1 MWRNM
6 KNKIAKKNITIA
18 IIILLV
24 GLIIALLI
32 YNINKTKIFKAT
44 INTLS
49 NNLIEGLDNKNIDF
63 LNIDSPTRF
72 NFTFNEEDDLN
83 DKISLKLEADNKNN
97 KLGLDINYN
106 SLYDINLYHDNNIY
120 LKSNTLLNNIYQ
132 LNLDLDSNCGVN
144 CDASLNDYI
153 KTLTSSLTFN
163 TSNLKDLVNMLNSTI
178 NKSFKGRYV
187 STSKES
193 VTINDNKVKLKR
205 YTYKLNK
212 DSIKVLINNIDKNT
226 ILKDKLF
233 SLFGNYFKRYNITA
247 DNFKEIYNN
256 INEEG
261 TFSVY
266 EQNGTI
272 KMIDID
278 WGEFLNLSVRPDG
291 DKININVGGDVIDLE
306 LKLSIDKT
314 NQESLIKVYNLGEL
328 IYDININNKDNFLL
342 DMKLYHEGKTYP
354 IIITNKANKDGDIT
368 KGLLTLKYKD
378 TTYDI
383 NYEIEKNIT
392 MNDYN
397 FDNALSIKSIDEIDM
412 TKINGAIEVISNSN
426 LIKNLSNIVQE
437 LSY

>member
-32 YNINKTKIFKAT
+32 YNINKTKVFKAT
-44 INTLS
+44 VNTLS

-120 LKSNTLLNNIYQ
+120 LKSNTLLDNIYQ
-132 LNLDLDSNCGVN
+132 LNLDLNSNCEVN

-233 SLFGNYFKRYNITA
+233 SLFENYFKRYNITT

-256 INEEG
+256 INEKG

-272 KMIDID
+272 KIVDID
-278 WGEFLNLSVRPDG
+278 WGEFLDLSVRPDG
-291 DKININVGGDVIDLE
+291 DKVNINVGGDFIALE
-306 LKLSIDKT
+306 FKLSIDKT
-314 NQESLIKVYNLGEL
+314 NQEYLINVYNLGKL
-328 IYDININNKDNFLL
+328 IYDINISKKDILLL
-342 DMKLYHEGKTYP
+342 DIKLYHEDKIYP

-412 TKINGAIEVISNSN
+412 TKINEAIEVISNSN

-437 LSY
+437 LTY

>member
-24 GLIIALLI
+24 GLIIGLLI
-32 YNINKTKIFKAT
+32 YNINKTKVFKAT
-44 INTLS
+44 VNTLS

-63 LNIDSPTRF
+63 LNIDGPTRF

-120 LKSNTLLNNIYQ
+120 LKSNTLLDNIYQ
-132 LNLDLDSNCGVN
+132 LNLDLNSNCEVN

-233 SLFGNYFKRYNITA
+233 SLFENYFKRYNITT

-256 INEEG
+256 INEKG

-272 KMIDID
+272 KIVDID
-278 WGEFLNLSVRPDG
+278 WGEFLDLSVRPDG
-291 DKININVGGDVIDLE
+291 DKVNINVGGDFIALE
-306 LKLSIDKT
+306 FKLSIDKT
-314 NQESLIKVYNLGEL
+314 NQEYLINVYNLGKL
-328 IYDININNKDNFLL
+328 IYDINISKKDILLL
-342 DMKLYHEGKTYP
+342 DIKLYHEDKIYP

-412 TKINGAIEVISNSN
+412 TKINEAIEVISNSN
-426 LIKNLSNIVQE
+426 IIKNLSNIVQE
-437 LSY
+437 LTY

>member
-1 MWRNM
+1 M

-24 GLIIALLI
+24 GLVIALLI
-32 YNINKTKIFKAT
+32 YNINKTKVFKAT
-44 INTLS
+44 VNTLS

-153 KTLTSSLTFN
+153 KTLTSSLNFN

-205 YTYKLNK
+205 HTYKLNK

-272 KMIDID
+272 KIVDID

-412 TKINGAIEVISNSN
+412 TKINEAIEVISNSN
-426 LIKNLSNIVQE
+426 LIKNLSSIVQE

>member
-1 MWRNM
+1 M

-24 GLIIALLI
+24 GLIIGLLI
-32 YNINKTKIFKAT
+32 YNINKTKVFKAT
-44 INTLS
+44 VNTLS

-120 LKSNTLLNNIYQ
+120 LKSNTLLDNIYQ
-132 LNLDLDSNCGVN
+132 LNLDLNSNCEVN

-178 NKSFKGRYV
+178 NKSFKERYV

-233 SLFGNYFKRYNITA
+233 SLFENYFKRYNITA
-247 DNFKEIYNN
+247 DNFKGIYNN

-272 KMIDID
+272 KIVDID
-278 WGEFLNLSVRPDG
+278 WGEFLDLSVRPDG
-291 DKININVGGDVIDLE
+291 DKVNINVGGDFIALE
-306 LKLSIDKT
+306 FKLSIDKT
-314 NQESLIKVYNLGEL
+314 NQEYLINVYNLGEL
-328 IYDININNKDNFLL
+328 IYDINISKKDILLL
-342 DMKLYHEGKTYP
+342 DIKLYHEDKIYP

-412 TKINGAIEVISNSN
+412 TKINEAIEVISNSN

-437 LSY
+437 LTY

>member
-18 IIILLV
+18 IIVLLV

-120 LKSNTLLNNIYQ
+120 LKSNTLLDNIYQ

-266 EQNGTI
+266 EQNWTI
-272 KMIDID
+272 KIIDID

-412 TKINGAIEVISNSN
+412 TKINEAIEVISNSN
-426 LIKNLSNIVQE
+426 LIKNLSSIVQE

>member
-1 MWRNM
+1 M

-24 GLIIALLI
+24 GLIIGLLI
-32 YNINKTKIFKAT
+32 YNINKTKVFKAT
-44 INTLS
+44 VNTLS

-120 LKSNTLLNNIYQ
+120 LKSNTLIDNIYQ
-132 LNLDLDSNCGVN
+132 LNLDLNSNCEVN

-233 SLFGNYFKRYNITA
+233 SLFENYFKRYNITT

-256 INEEG
+256 INEKG

-272 KMIDID
+272 KIVDID
-278 WGEFLNLSVRPDG
+278 WGEFLDLSVRPDG
-291 DKININVGGDVIDLE
+291 DKVNINVGGDFIALE
-306 LKLSIDKT
+306 FKLSIDKT
-314 NQESLIKVYNLGEL
+314 NQEYLINVYNLGEL
-328 IYDININNKDNFLL
+328 IYDINISKKDILLL
-342 DMKLYHEGKTYP
+342 DIKLYHEDKIYP

-412 TKINGAIEVISNSN
+412 TKINEAIEVISNSN

-437 LSY
+437 LTY

>member
-1 MWRNM
+1 M

-32 YNINKTKIFKAT
+32 YNINKTKVFKAT
-44 INTLS
+44 VNTLS

-120 LKSNTLLNNIYQ
+120 LKSNTLLDNIYQ
-132 LNLDLDSNCGVN
+132 LNLDLNSNCEVN

-233 SLFGNYFKRYNITA
+233 SLFENYFKRYNITT

-272 KMIDID
+272 KIVDID
-278 WGEFLNLSVRPDG
+278 WGEFLDLSVRPDG
-291 DKININVGGDVIDLE
+291 DKVNINVGGDFIALE
-306 LKLSIDKT
+306 FKLSIDKT
-314 NQESLIKVYNLGEL
+314 NQEYLINVYNLGKL
-328 IYDININNKDNFLL
+328 IYDINISKKDILLL
-342 DMKLYHEGKTYP
+342 DIKLYHEDKIYP

-412 TKINGAIEVISNSN
+412 TKINEAIEVISNSN

-437 LSY
+437 LTY

>member
-1 MWRNM
+1 MWKNM

-24 GLIIALLI
+24 GLIIGLLI
-32 YNINKTKIFKAT
+32 YNINKTKVFKAT
-44 INTLS
+44 VNTLS

-63 LNIDSPTRF
+63 LNIDGPTRF

-120 LKSNTLLNNIYQ
+120 LKSNTLLDNIYQ
-132 LNLDLDSNCGVN
+132 LNLDLNSNCEVN

-233 SLFGNYFKRYNITA
+233 SLFENYFKRYNITT

-256 INEEG
+256 INEKG

-272 KMIDID
+272 KIVDID
-278 WGEFLNLSVRPDG
+278 WGEFLDLSVRPDG
-291 DKININVGGDVIDLE
+291 DKVNINVGGDFIALE
-306 LKLSIDKT
+306 FKLSIDKT
-314 NQESLIKVYNLGEL
+314 NQEYLINVYNLGKL
-328 IYDININNKDNFLL
+328 IYDINISKKDILLL
-342 DMKLYHEGKTYP
+342 DIKLYHEDKIYP

-412 TKINGAIEVISNSN
+412 TKINEAIEVISNSN

-437 LSY
+437 LTY

>member
-1 MWRNM
+1 M

-24 GLIIALLI
+24 GLIIGLLI
-32 YNINKTKIFKAT
+32 YNINKTKVFKAT
-44 INTLS
+44 VNTLS

-63 LNIDSPTRF
+63 LNIDGPTRF

-120 LKSNTLLNNIYQ
+120 LKSNTLLDNIYQ
-132 LNLDLDSNCGVN
+132 LNLDLNSNCEVN

-233 SLFGNYFKRYNITA
+233 SLFKNYFKRYNITT

-256 INEEG
+256 INEKG

-272 KMIDID
+272 KIVDID
-278 WGEFLNLSVRPDG
+278 WGEFLDLSVRPDG
-291 DKININVGGDVIDLE
+291 DKVNINVGGDFIALE
-306 LKLSIDKT
+306 FKLSIDKT
-314 NQESLIKVYNLGEL
+314 NQEYLINVYNLGKL
-328 IYDININNKDNFLL
+328 IYDINISKKDILLL
-342 DMKLYHEGKTYP
+342 DIKLYHEDKIYP

-412 TKINGAIEVISNSN
+412 TKINEAIEVISNSN

-437 LSY
+437 LTY

>member
-1 MWRNM
+1 M

-24 GLIIALLI
+24 GLIIGLLI
-32 YNINKTKIFKAT
+32 YNINKTKVFKAT
-44 INTLS
+44 VNTLS

-63 LNIDSPTRF
+63 LNIDGPTRF

-120 LKSNTLLNNIYQ
+120 LKSNTLLDNIYQ
-132 LNLDLDSNCGVN
+132 LNLDLNSNCEVN

-233 SLFGNYFKRYNITA
+233 SLFKNYFKRYNITT

-256 INEEG
+256 INEKG

-272 KMIDID
+272 KIVDID
-278 WGEFLNLSVRPDG
+278 WGEFLDLSVRPDG
-291 DKININVGGDVIDLE
+291 DKVNINVGGDFIALE
-306 LKLSIDKT
+306 FKLSIDKT
-314 NQESLIKVYNLGEL
+314 NQEYLINVYNLGKL
-328 IYDININNKDNFLL
+328 IYDINISKKDILLL
-342 DMKLYHEGKTYP
+342 DIKLYHEDKIYP
-354 IIITNKANKDGDIT
+354 IIITNKANKDGDII

-412 TKINGAIEVISNSN
+412 TKINEAIEVISNSN

-437 LSY
+437 LTY

>member
-1 MWRNM
+1 M

-32 YNINKTKIFKAT
+32 YNINKTKVFKAT
-44 INTLS
+44 VNTLS

-120 LKSNTLLNNIYQ
+120 LKSNTLLDNIYQ
-132 LNLDLDSNCGVN
+132 LNLDLNSNCEVN

-233 SLFGNYFKRYNITA
+233 SLFENYFKRYNITA

-256 INEEG
+256 INEKG

-272 KMIDID
+272 KIVDID
-278 WGEFLNLSVRPDG
+278 WGEFLDLSVRPDG
-291 DKININVGGDVIDLE
+291 DKVNINVGGDFIALE
-306 LKLSIDKT
+306 FKLSIDKT
-314 NQESLIKVYNLGEL
+314 NQEYLINVYNLGKL
-328 IYDININNKDNFLL
+328 IYDINISKKDILLL
-342 DMKLYHEGKTYP
+342 DIKLYHEDKIYP

-412 TKINGAIEVISNSN
+412 TKINEAIEVISNSN

-437 LSY
+437 LTY

>member
-1 MWRNM
+1 M

-24 GLIIALLI
+24 GLIIGLLI
-32 YNINKTKIFKAT
+32 YNINKTKVFKAT
-44 INTLS
+44 VNTLS

-120 LKSNTLLNNIYQ
+120 LKSNTLLDNIYQ
-132 LNLDLDSNCGVN
+132 LNLDLNSNCEVN

-233 SLFGNYFKRYNITA
+233 SLFKNYFKRYNITT

-256 INEEG
+256 INEKG

-272 KMIDID
+272 KIVDID
-278 WGEFLNLSVRPDG
+278 WGEFLDLSVRPDG
-291 DKININVGGDVIDLE
+291 DKVNINVGGDFIALE
-306 LKLSIDKT
+306 FKLSIDKT
-314 NQESLIKVYNLGEL
+314 NQEYLINVYNLGKL
-328 IYDININNKDNFLL
+328 IYDINISKKDILLL
-342 DMKLYHEGKTYP
+342 DIKLYHEDKIYP

-412 TKINGAIEVISNSN
+412 TKINEAIEVISNSN

-437 LSY
+437 LTY

>member
-1 MWRNM
+1 M

-18 IIILLV
+18 IIVLLV
-24 GLIIALLI
+24 GLVIALLI
-32 YNINKTKIFKAT
+32 YNINKTKIFKET
-44 INTLS
+44 VNTLS

-72 NFTFNEEDDLN
+72 NFTLNEEDDLN

-120 LKSNTLLNNIYQ
+120 LKSNTLLDNIYQ
-132 LNLDLDSNCGVN
+132 LNLDLNSNCEVN

-193 VTINDNKVKLKR
+193 VTINDNKVKLKKH
-205 YTYKLNK
+205 TYKLNK

-247 DNFKEIYNN
+247 DNFKEICNN

-272 KMIDID
+272 KIVDID

-314 NQESLIKVYNLGEL
+314 NQESLIKVYNLGKL

-354 IIITNKANKDGDIT
+354 ITITNKANKDGDIT

-412 TKINGAIEVISNSN
+412 TKINEAIKVISNSN

-437 LSY
+437 LTY

>member
-1 MWRNM
+1 M

-24 GLIIALLI
+24 GLIIGLLI
-32 YNINKTKIFKAT
+32 YNINKTKVFKAT
-44 INTLS
+44 VNTLS

-63 LNIDSPTRF
+63 LNIDGPTRF

-120 LKSNTLLNNIYQ
+120 LKSNTLLDNIYQ
-132 LNLDLDSNCGVN
+132 LNLDLNSNCEVN

-233 SLFGNYFKRYNITA
+233 SLFENYFKRYNITT

-272 KMIDID
+272 KIVDID
-278 WGEFLNLSVRPDG
+278 WGEFLDLSVRPDG
-291 DKININVGGDVIDLE
+291 DKVNINVGGDFIALE
-306 LKLSIDKT
+306 FKLSIDKT
-314 NQESLIKVYNLGEL
+314 NQEYLINVYNLGKL
-328 IYDININNKDNFLL
+328 IYDINISKKDILLL
-342 DMKLYHEGKTYP
+342 DIKLYHEDKIYP
-354 IIITNKANKDGDIT
+354 IIITNKANKDGDII

-412 TKINGAIEVISNSN
+412 TKINEAIEVISNSN

-437 LSY
+437 LTY

>member
-32 YNINKTKIFKAT
+32 YNINKTKVFKAT
-44 INTLS
+44 VNTLS

-120 LKSNTLLNNIYQ
+120 LKSNTLLDNIYQ
-132 LNLDLDSNCGVN
+132 LNLDLNSNCEVN

-233 SLFGNYFKRYNITA
+233 SLFKNYFKRYNITT

-256 INEEG
+256 INEKG

-272 KMIDID
+272 KIVDID
-278 WGEFLNLSVRPDG
+278 WGEFLDLSVRPDG
-291 DKININVGGDVIDLE
+291 DKVNINVGGDFIALE
-306 LKLSIDKT
+306 FKLSIDKT
-314 NQESLIKVYNLGEL
+314 NQEYLINVYNLGKL
-328 IYDININNKDNFLL
+328 IYDINISKKDILLL
-342 DMKLYHEGKTYP
+342 DIKLYHEDKIYP

-412 TKINGAIEVISNSN
+412 TKINEAIEVISNSN

-437 LSY
+437 LTY

>member
-1 MWRNM
+1 M
-6 KNKIAKKNITIA
+6 
-18 IIILLV
+18 
-24 GLIIALLI
+24 
-32 YNINKTKIFKAT
+32 
-44 INTLS
+44 
-49 NNLIEGLDNKNIDF
+49 
-63 LNIDSPTRF
+63 
-72 NFTFNEEDDLN
+72 
-83 DKISLKLEADNKNN
+83 
-97 KLGLDINYN
+97 
-106 SLYDINLYHDNNIY
+106 
-120 LKSNTLLNNIYQ
+120 KSNTLLNNIYQ

-397 FDNALSIKSIDEIDM
+397 FDNALSIKSIYEIDM

>member
-32 YNINKTKIFKAT
+32 YNINKTKVFKAT
-44 INTLS
+44 VNTLS

-120 LKSNTLLNNIYQ
+120 LKSNTLLDNIYQ
-132 LNLDLDSNCGVN
+132 LNLDLNSNCEVN

-163 TSNLKDLVNMLNSTI
+163 TSNLKDLVNMLNSKI

-233 SLFGNYFKRYNITA
+233 SLFKNYFKRYNITT

-256 INEEG
+256 INEKG

-272 KMIDID
+272 KIVDID
-278 WGEFLNLSVRPDG
+278 WGEFLDLSVRPDG
-291 DKININVGGDVIDLE
+291 DKVNINVGGDFIALE
-306 LKLSIDKT
+306 FKLSIDKT
-314 NQESLIKVYNLGEL
+314 NQEYLINVYNLGKL
-328 IYDININNKDNFLL
+328 IYDINISKKDILLL
-342 DMKLYHEGKTYP
+342 DIKLYHEDKIYP

-412 TKINGAIEVISNSN
+412 TKINEAIEVISNSN

-437 LSY
+437 LTY

>member
-1 MWRNM
+1 M

>member
-1 MWRNM
+1 M
-6 KNKIAKKNITIA
+6 KNKIAKKNITIS

-24 GLIIALLI
+24 GLIIGLLI
-32 YNINKTKIFKAT
+32 YNINKTKVFKAT
-44 INTLS
+44 VNTLS

-120 LKSNTLLNNIYQ
+120 LKSNTLLDNIYQ
-132 LNLDLDSNCGVN
+132 LNLDLNSNCEVN

-233 SLFGNYFKRYNITA
+233 SLFENYFKRYNITT

-256 INEEG
+256 INEKG

-272 KMIDID
+272 KIVDID
-278 WGEFLNLSVRPDG
+278 WGEFLDLSVRPDG
-291 DKININVGGDVIDLE
+291 DKVNINVGGDFIALE
-306 LKLSIDKT
+306 FKLSIDKT
-314 NQESLIKVYNLGEL
+314 NQEYLINVYNLGEL
-328 IYDININNKDNFLL
+328 IYDINISKKDILLL
-342 DMKLYHEGKTYP
+342 DIKLYHEDKIYP

-383 NYEIEKNIT
+383 NYEIEKKIT

-412 TKINGAIEVISNSN
+412 TKINEAIEVISNSN

-437 LSY
+437 LTY

>member
-6 KNKIAKKNITIA
+6 KNKIAKRNITIA
-18 IIILLV
+18 IIILLA
-24 GLIIALLI
+24 GLVIALLI

-83 DKISLKLEADNKNN
+83 DKIALKLEADNKNN

-120 LKSNTLLNNIYQ
+120 LKSNTLLDNIYQ
-132 LNLDLDSNCGVN
+132 LNLDLNSNCGVN

-193 VTINDNKVKLKR
+193 VTINDNKVKLKKH
-205 YTYKLNK
+205 TYKLNK

-272 KMIDID
+272 KIVDID

-291 DKININVGGDVIDLE
+291 DKININVGGDIIDLE

-328 IYDININNKDNFLL
+328 IYDININNKDILLL
-342 DMKLYHEGKTYP
+342 DIKLYHEDKAYP
-354 IIITNKANKDGDIT
+354 IIITNKANKDGYIT

-397 FDNALSIKSIDEIDM
+397 FDNALSINSIDEIDM
-412 TKINGAIEVISNSN
+412 TKINEAIEVMSNSN

>member
-1 MWRNM
+1 M

-32 YNINKTKIFKAT
+32 YNINKTKVFKAT
-44 INTLS
+44 VNTLS

-63 LNIDSPTRF
+63 LNIDGPTRF

-120 LKSNTLLNNIYQ
+120 LKSNTLLDNIYQ
-132 LNLDLDSNCGVN
+132 LNLDLNSNCEVN

-233 SLFGNYFKRYNITA
+233 SLFKNYFKRYNITT

-256 INEEG
+256 INEKG

-272 KMIDID
+272 KIVDID
-278 WGEFLNLSVRPDG
+278 WGEFLDLSVRPDG
-291 DKININVGGDVIDLE
+291 DKVNINVGGDFIALE
-306 LKLSIDKT
+306 FKLSIDKT
-314 NQESLIKVYNLGEL
+314 NQEYLINVYNLGKL
-328 IYDININNKDNFLL
+328 IYDINISKKDILLL
-342 DMKLYHEGKTYP
+342 DIKLYHEDKIYP

-412 TKINGAIEVISNSN
+412 TKINEAIEVISNSN

-437 LSY
+437 LTY

>member
-1 MWRNM
+1 M
-6 KNKIAKKNITIA
+6 KNKIAKKNITIS

-24 GLIIALLI
+24 GLIIGLLI
-32 YNINKTKIFKAT
+32 YNINKTKVFKAT
-44 INTLS
+44 VNTLS

-120 LKSNTLLNNIYQ
+120 LKSNTLLDNIYQ
-132 LNLDLDSNCGVN
+132 LNLDLNSNCEVN

-233 SLFGNYFKRYNITA
+233 SLFENYFKRYNITT

-272 KMIDID
+272 KIVDID
-278 WGEFLNLSVRPDG
+278 WGEFLDLSVRPDG
-291 DKININVGGDVIDLE
+291 DKVNINVGGDFIALE
-306 LKLSIDKT
+306 FKLSIDKT
-314 NQESLIKVYNLGEL
+314 NQEYLINVYNLGKL
-328 IYDININNKDNFLL
+328 IYDINISKKDILLL
-342 DMKLYHEGKTYP
+342 DIKLYHEDKIYS

-412 TKINGAIEVISNSN
+412 TKINEAIEVISNSN

-437 LSY
+437 LTY

>member
-1 MWRNM
+1 M

-18 IIILLV
+18 IIVLLV

-120 LKSNTLLNNIYQ
+120 LKSNTLLDNIYQ

-266 EQNGTI
+266 EQNWTI
-272 KMIDID
+272 KIIDID

-412 TKINGAIEVISNSN
+412 TKINEAIEVISNSN
-426 LIKNLSNIVQE
+426 LIKNLSSIVQE

>member
-32 YNINKTKIFKAT
+32 YNINKTKVFKAT
-44 INTLS
+44 VNTLS

-63 LNIDSPTRF
+63 LNIDGPTRF

-120 LKSNTLLNNIYQ
+120 LKSNTLLDNIYQ
-132 LNLDLDSNCGVN
+132 LNLDLNSNCEVN

-233 SLFGNYFKRYNITA
+233 SLFENYFKRYNITT

-256 INEEG
+256 INEKG

-272 KMIDID
+272 KIVDID
-278 WGEFLNLSVRPDG
+278 WGEFLDLSVRPDG
-291 DKININVGGDVIDLE
+291 DKVNINVGGDFIALE
-306 LKLSIDKT
+306 FKLSIDKT
-314 NQESLIKVYNLGEL
+314 NQEYLINVYNLGKL
-328 IYDININNKDNFLL
+328 IYDINISKKDILLL
-342 DMKLYHEGKTYP
+342 DIKLYHEDKIYP

-412 TKINGAIEVISNSN
+412 TKINEAIEVISNSN

-437 LSY
+437 LTY

>member
-1 MWRNM
+1 M

-24 GLIIALLI
+24 GLIIGLLI
-32 YNINKTKIFKAT
+32 YNINKTKVFKAT
-44 INTLS
+44 VNTLS

-120 LKSNTLLNNIYQ
+120 LKSNTLLDNIYQ
-132 LNLDLDSNCGVN
+132 LNLDLNSNCEVN

-233 SLFGNYFKRYNITA
+233 SLFENYFKRYNITT

-272 KMIDID
+272 KIVDID
-278 WGEFLNLSVRPDG
+278 WGEFLDLSVRPDG
-291 DKININVGGDVIDLE
+291 DKVNINVGGDFIALE
-306 LKLSIDKT
+306 FKLSIDKT
-314 NQESLIKVYNLGEL
+314 NQEYLINVYNLGEL
-328 IYDININNKDNFLL
+328 IYDINISKKDILLL
-342 DMKLYHEGKTYP
+342 DIKLYHEDKIYP

-383 NYEIEKNIT
+383 NYEIEKNIP
-392 MNDYN
+392 MSDYN

-412 TKINGAIEVISNSN
+412 TKINEAIEVISNSN

-437 LSY
+437 LTY

>member
-24 GLIIALLI
+24 GLIIGLLI
-32 YNINKTKIFKAT
+32 YNINKTKVFKAT
-44 INTLS
+44 VNTLS

-63 LNIDSPTRF
+63 LNIDGPTRF

-120 LKSNTLLNNIYQ
+120 LKSNTLLDNIYQ
-132 LNLDLDSNCGVN
+132 LNLDLNSNCEVN

-233 SLFGNYFKRYNITA
+233 SLFENYFKRYNITA

-256 INEEG
+256 INEKG

-272 KMIDID
+272 KIVDID
-278 WGEFLNLSVRPDG
+278 WGEFLDLSVRPDG
-291 DKININVGGDVIDLE
+291 DKVNINVGGDFIALE
-306 LKLSIDKT
+306 FKLSIDKT
-314 NQESLIKVYNLGEL
+314 NQEYLINVYNLGKL
-328 IYDININNKDNFLL
+328 IYDINISKKDILLL
-342 DMKLYHEGKTYP
+342 DIKLYHEDKTYP

-412 TKINGAIEVISNSN
+412 TKINEAIEVISNSN

-437 LSY
+437 LTY

>member
-24 GLIIALLI
+24 GLVIALLI
-32 YNINKTKIFKAT
+32 YNINKTKVFKAT
-44 INTLS
+44 VNTLS
-49 NNLIEGLDNKNIDF
+49 NSLIEGLDNKNIDF

-272 KMIDID
+272 KIVDID

-426 LIKNLSNIVQE
+426 LIKNLSNILQE

>member
-1 MWRNM
+1 M

-24 GLIIALLI
+24 GLVIALLI
-32 YNINKTKIFKAT
+32 YNINKTKVFKAT
-44 INTLS
+44 VNTLS
-49 NNLIEGLDNKNIDF
+49 NSLIEGLDNKNIDF

-272 KMIDID
+272 KIVDID

>member
-1 MWRNM
+1 M
-6 KNKIAKKNITIA
+6 KNKIAKRNITIA
-18 IIILLV
+18 IIILLA
-24 GLIIALLI
+24 GLVIALLI

-83 DKISLKLEADNKNN
+83 DKIALKLEADNKNN

-120 LKSNTLLNNIYQ
+120 LKSNTLLDNIYQ
-132 LNLDLDSNCGVN
+132 LNLDLNSNCGVN

-193 VTINDNKVKLKR
+193 VTINDNKVKLKKH
-205 YTYKLNK
+205 TYKLNK

-272 KMIDID
+272 KIVDID

-291 DKININVGGDVIDLE
+291 DKININVGGDIIDLE

-328 IYDININNKDNFLL
+328 IYDININNKDILLL
-342 DMKLYHEGKTYP
+342 DIKLYHEDKAYP
-354 IIITNKANKDGDIT
+354 IIITNKANKDGYIT

-397 FDNALSIKSIDEIDM
+397 FDNALSINSIDEIDM
-412 TKINGAIEVISNSN
+412 TKINEAIEVMSNSN

>member
-24 GLIIALLI
+24 GLVIALLI
-32 YNINKTKIFKAT
+32 YNINKTKVFKAT
-44 INTLS
+44 VNTLS
-49 NNLIEGLDNKNIDF
+49 NSLIEGLDNKNIDF

-272 KMIDID
+272 KIVDID

>member
-18 IIILLV
+18 IIVLLV

-120 LKSNTLLNNIYQ
+120 LKSNTLLDNIYQ

-193 VTINDNKVKLKR
+193 VTINDNKVKLKKH
-205 YTYKLNK
+205 TYKLNK

-233 SLFGNYFKRYNITA
+233 SFFGNYFKRYNITA

-256 INEEG
+256 INDEG
-261 TFSVY
+261 TFCVY

-291 DKININVGGDVIDLE
+291 DKVNINVGGDFIALE
-306 LKLSIDKT
+306 FKLSIDKT
-314 NQESLIKVYNLGEL
+314 NQEYLIKVYNLGEL
-328 IYDININNKDNFLL
+328 IYDINISKKDILLL
-342 DMKLYHEGKTYP
+342 DIKLYHEDKTYP
-354 IIITNKANKDGDIT
+354 IIITSKANKDGDIT
-368 KGLLTLKYKD
+368 KGLLTLKYKN

-392 MNDYN
+392 MSDYN
-397 FDNALSIKSIDEIDM
+397 FDKALSIKSIDEFDM
-412 TKINGAIEVISNSN
+412 AKINEAIEVISNSN
-426 LIKNLSNIVQE
+426 LIKNLSNILQE

>member
-1 MWRNM
+1 M

-24 GLIIALLI
+24 GLVIALLI
-32 YNINKTKIFKAT
+32 YNINKTKIFKET
-44 INTLS
+44 VNTLS

-212 DSIKVLINNIDKNT
+212 DSIKVLINNIAKNT

-266 EQNGTI
+266 EQNWTI
-272 KMIDID
+272 KIIDID

-412 TKINGAIEVISNSN
+412 TKINEAIEVISNSN
-426 LIKNLSNIVQE
+426 LIKNLSSIVQE

>member
-1 MWRNM
+1 M

-24 GLIIALLI
+24 GLIIGLLI
-32 YNINKTKIFKAT
+32 YNINKTKVFKAT
-44 INTLS
+44 VNTLS

-63 LNIDSPTRF
+63 LNIDGPTRF

-120 LKSNTLLNNIYQ
+120 LKSNTLLDNIYQ
-132 LNLDLDSNCGVN
+132 LNLDLNSNCEVN

-233 SLFGNYFKRYNITA
+233 SLFENYFKRYNITT

-256 INEEG
+256 INEKG

-272 KMIDID
+272 KIVDID
-278 WGEFLNLSVRPDG
+278 WGEFLDLSVRPDG
-291 DKININVGGDVIDLE
+291 DKVNINVGGDFIALE
-306 LKLSIDKT
+306 FKLSIDKT
-314 NQESLIKVYNLGEL
+314 NQEYLINVYNLGKL
-328 IYDININNKDNFLL
+328 IYDINISKKDILLL
-342 DMKLYHEGKTYP
+342 DIKLYHEDKIYP

-412 TKINGAIEVISNSN
+412 TKINEAIEVISNSN

-437 LSY
+437 LTY

>member
-1 MWRNM
+1 M
-6 KNKIAKKNITIA
+6 KNKIAEKNITIA

-24 GLIIALLI
+24 GLVIALLI
-32 YNINKTKIFKAT
+32 YNINKTKIFKET
-44 INTLS
+44 VNTLS

-97 KLGLDINYN
+97 KLDLDINYN

-120 LKSNTLLNNIYQ
+120 LKSNTLLDNIYQ
-132 LNLDLDSNCGVN
+132 LNLDLNSNCEVN

-193 VTINDNKVKLKR
+193 VTINDNKVKLKKH
-205 YTYKLNK
+205 TYKLNK

-247 DNFKEIYNN
+247 DNFKEICNN

-272 KMIDID
+272 KIVDID

-328 IYDININNKDNFLL
+328 IYDININNKDSLLL

-354 IIITNKANKDGDIT
+354 IIITNKANKDGDTT

-412 TKINGAIEVISNSN
+412 TKINEAIEVISNSN

>member
-1 MWRNM
+1 M

-24 GLIIALLI
+24 GLIIGLLI
-32 YNINKTKIFKAT
+32 YNINKTKVFKAT
-44 INTLS
+44 VNTLS

-63 LNIDSPTRF
+63 LNIDGPTRF

-120 LKSNTLLNNIYQ
+120 LKSNTLLDNIYQ
-132 LNLDLDSNCGVN
+132 LNLDLNSNCEVN

-233 SLFGNYFKRYNITA
+233 SLFENYFKRYNITA

-256 INEEG
+256 INEKG

-272 KMIDID
+272 KIVDID
-278 WGEFLNLSVRPDG
+278 WGEFLDLSVRPDG
-291 DKININVGGDVIDLE
+291 DKVNINVGGDFIALE
-306 LKLSIDKT
+306 FKLSIDKT
-314 NQESLIKVYNLGEL
+314 NQEYLINVYNLGKL
-328 IYDININNKDNFLL
+328 IYDINISKKDILLL
-342 DMKLYHEGKTYP
+342 DIKLYHEDKIYP

-412 TKINGAIEVISNSN
+412 TKINEAIEVISNSN

-437 LSY
+437 LTY

>member
-24 GLIIALLI
+24 GLVIALLI
-32 YNINKTKIFKAT
+32 YNINKTKIFKET
-44 INTLS
+44 VNTLS

-212 DSIKVLINNIDKNT
+212 DSIKVLINNIAKNT

-266 EQNGTI
+266 EQNWTI
-272 KMIDID
+272 KIIDID

-412 TKINGAIEVISNSN
+412 TKINEAIEVISNSN
-426 LIKNLSNIVQE
+426 LIKNLSSIVQE

>member
-1 MWRNM
+1 M

-32 YNINKTKIFKAT
+32 YNINKTKVFKAT
-44 INTLS
+44 VNTLS

-120 LKSNTLLNNIYQ
+120 LKSNTLLDNIYQ
-132 LNLDLDSNCGVN
+132 LNLDLNSNCEVN

-193 VTINDNKVKLKR
+193 LTINDNKVKLKR

-233 SLFGNYFKRYNITA
+233 SLFENYFKRYNITT

-256 INEEG
+256 INEKG

-272 KMIDID
+272 KIVYID
-278 WGEFLNLSVRPDG
+278 WGEFLDLSVRPDG
-291 DKININVGGDVIDLE
+291 DKVNINVGGDFIALE
-306 LKLSIDKT
+306 FKLSIDKT
-314 NQESLIKVYNLGEL
+314 NQEYLINVYNLGEL
-328 IYDININNKDNFLL
+328 IYDINISKKDILLL
-342 DMKLYHEGKTYP
+342 DIKLYHEDKIYP

-412 TKINGAIEVISNSN
+412 TKINEAIEVISNSN

-437 LSY
+437 LTY

>member
-1 MWRNM
+1 M

-24 GLIIALLI
+24 GLVIALLI

-44 INTLS
+44 VNTLS
-49 NNLIEGLDNKNIDF
+49 NSLIEGLDNKNIDF
-63 LNIDSPTRF
+63 LNIDSLTRF

-120 LKSNTLLNNIYQ
+120 LKSNTLLDNIYQ

-193 VTINDNKVKLKR
+193 VTINDNKVKLKKH
-205 YTYKLNK
+205 TYKLNK

-272 KMIDID
+272 KIVDID

-291 DKININVGGDVIDLE
+291 DKININVGGDIIDLE

-328 IYDININNKDNFLL
+328 IYDININNKDSFLL

-412 TKINGAIEVISNSN
+412 TEINGAIEVISNSN